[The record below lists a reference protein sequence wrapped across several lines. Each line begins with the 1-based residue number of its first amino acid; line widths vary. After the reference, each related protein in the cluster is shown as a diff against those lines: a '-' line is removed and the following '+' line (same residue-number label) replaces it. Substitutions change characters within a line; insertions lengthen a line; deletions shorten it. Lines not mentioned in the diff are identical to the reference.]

1 MFKSYDEKNS
11 DLLLESPVSGML
23 QEESRRLDK
32 EIKKNLEIMKMAT
45 QMNSEKENIR
55 RREN

>member
-11 DLLLESPVSGML
+11 DRLLESPVSGML